1 MAYHPG
7 VGVVVWRL
15 APPHSYSCPVY
26 WTQFDKILLTVQK
39 VSSIIILE
47 RVFGYRYLKGGKKML
62 RKNEKELFDIISE
75 NDKPEQAAIIAVKVF
90 AAFLAQL
97 EADQEPQPVCL
108 RESS

>member
-1 MAYHPG
+1 
-7 VGVVVWRL
+7 
-15 APPHSYSCPVY
+15 
-26 WTQFDKILLTVQK
+26 
-39 VSSIIILE
+39 
-47 RVFGYRYLKGGKKML
+47 ML